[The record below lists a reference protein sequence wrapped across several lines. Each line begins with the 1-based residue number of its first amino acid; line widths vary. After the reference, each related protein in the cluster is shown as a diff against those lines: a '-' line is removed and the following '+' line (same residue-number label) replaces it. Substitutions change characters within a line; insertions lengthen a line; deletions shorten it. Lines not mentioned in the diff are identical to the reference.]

1 MEKPIFSN
9 TVFDTYFYLSVF
21 SRNVFFRYLK
31 SNENHLSNVS
41 IKTIGFIFI
50 FLIMKIGKINSLNNP
65 SQIGKMKMKRGL
77 N

>member
-1 MEKPIFSN
+1 MIVILVA
-9 TVFDTYFYLSVF
+9 VFDTYFYLSIF

-41 IKTIGFIFI
+41 IKTIGVIFI
-50 FLIMKIGKINSLNNP
+50 FLIMKPWEKNSLNNP
-65 SQIGKMKMKRGL
+65 SQIGQMKMKRGL